1 MLNQVYVYALLD
13 LLLSVQYVG
22 NDICRLDQYIPYLIL
37 HRDAAEYLQ
46 TKRPDQHFNLLT
58 NTSIPSRPICIKAFR
73 QNYFLCNKTYA
84 CHKCTA

>member
-22 NDICRLDQYIPYLIL
+22 NDICRLDQYIPYFIL

-58 NTSIPSRPICIKAFR
+58 YTSIPSRPICIKGISAKLF
-73 QNYFLCNKTYA
+73 FTS
-84 CHKCTA
+84 